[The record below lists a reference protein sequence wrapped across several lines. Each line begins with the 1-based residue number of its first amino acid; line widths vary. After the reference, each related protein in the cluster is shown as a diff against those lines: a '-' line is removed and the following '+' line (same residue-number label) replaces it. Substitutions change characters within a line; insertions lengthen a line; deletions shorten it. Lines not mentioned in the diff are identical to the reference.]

1 MTKGFILP
9 TPVEIIRET
18 AGCFGIRNTKSTKF
32 LDDKAKE
39 AVLHPV
45 QIREL
50 INSVFYEG
58 FAKSD
63 LKDFAEFT
71 MQTINSIT
79 AIYCRNLAGCG
90 FFIGS
95 SRERALV
102 TINRY
107 FFAIQLEPLLTKVF
121 DPFRRY
127 HAPSALDL
135 LSSHSAFDQ
144 VWQWCSDTFL
154 DWNKFEEATKEDKDK
169 LRNWRSGKHLPD
181 NQSLRAIIPLGS
193 QSYTLP
199 LLLTARFID
208 ALKKKSW
215 GKRLIKGVIN
225 IHVSGSFDLQAKM
238 NRHPNRYFSAFTSFR
253 KELSALEKT
262 LVKRHKTLDDFD
274 SAAKQL
280 QVCKNIPAHLIPKG
294 GEGLLNWFEARF
306 LVLSGHLE
314 PAKELYEKAFD
325 ALLCCGGAYIEQV
338 VNESLLVTSAAENP
352 DNVFLKK
359 LKTAQVLFGY
369 DITSAEVESGQKQL
383 RFKDTVEKWE
393 VDMWR
398 KGFDQMFL
406 PRTLFPGVSYPFTDN
421 YGPLML
427 DLNSELKPDLR
438 YPDKK
443 INVGSTWQRRMPQIN
458 YFIIMDDLSSV
469 NQLLQQG
476 TDVNVCSEV
485 GDTPLLLSLHKLDL
499 LEVPYMS
506 LDRRFYDSIIKN
518 PMTAGTVNQK
528 TEKQKHLALI
538 QAVRTGKFEIVSKIL
553 ELGADVGKRGLADN
567 QTALNEIIKLVGI
580 KKNPQRFRAMT
591 VQHPITPELIDVGRR
606 LSAGDFGFSLSELQ
620 AQLSEH
626 RKTQFYKE
634 ISELMADLMIER
646 VCKHTNIEEL
656 RDIARLLI
664 REGSD
669 VNAEHNSP
677 VKGYTPLMLAAELD
691 EGELYS
697 LMLEYGGKPHK
708 TFIDPNTKTANNSW
722 QIAAFWRSRS
732 ILALRH

>member
-1 MTKGFILP
+1 MKQGFILP
-9 TPVEIIRET
+9 TPVEIIREA
-18 AGCFGIRNTKSTKF
+18 AGCFGIRNTKSTKY
-32 LDDKAKE
+32 LDDKAGE
-39 AVLHPV
+39 AVLHPA
-45 QIREL
+45 QISEL

-58 FAKSD
+58 FAKSE
-63 LKDFAEFT
+63 LNGFAEFT
-71 MQTINSIT
+71 TQAINSIIGT
-79 AIYCRNLAGCG
+79 YCRKIAGCG

-95 SRERALV
+95 SRGRALI

-107 FFAIQLEPLLTKVF
+107 FFSIQLESLLTKAL
-121 DPFRRY
+121 DPFRRFY
-127 HAPSALDL
+127 APSALDL
-135 LSSHSAFDQ
+135 LSSNSAFNQ

-154 DWNKFEEATKEDKDK
+154 DWGKFEEATKEDKDK
-169 LRNWRSGKHLPD
+169 IRNWRSGKHLPD
-181 NQSLRAIIPLGS
+181 YQRLRAIIPQAS
-193 QSYTLP
+193 RSRTLP

-215 GKRLIKGVIN
+215 GKRLIQGAIN
-225 IHVSGSFDLQAKM
+225 IYASGRSDLQAKM

-253 KELSALEKT
+253 DELSALEKT
-262 LVKRHKTLDDFD
+262 LVKRNKTLDDFE
-274 SAAKQL
+274 SATKQL
-280 QVCKNIPAHLIPKG
+280 QVCKNISVSLIPRG
-294 GEGLLNWFEARF
+294 GEGLLDWFEARF
-306 LVLSGHLE
+306 LVLSGHLV
-314 PAKELYEKAFD
+314 PAKVFYEKAFD

-338 VNESLLVTSAAENP
+338 VNESLVVTSAPENP

-359 LKTAQVLFGY
+359 LKAAQVLYGY
-369 DITSAEVESGQKQL
+369 DIPSAEFESGQKQMRL
-383 RFKDTVEKWE
+383 KDTVEKWE

-398 KGFDQMFL
+398 KGFAQMFL
-406 PRTLFPGVSYPFTDN
+406 PRTLFPGVSYSFTAN

-458 YFIIMDDLSSV
+458 YFIIADDLSSV

-476 TDVNVCSEV
+476 ADVNVRSEV

-518 PMTAGTVNQK
+518 PMTPDTVKLK

-538 QAVRTGKFEIVSKIL
+538 QAVRTGKLEIVSKIL
-553 ELGADVGKRGLADN
+553 ELGADVGMRGLADH

-580 KKNPQRFRAMT
+580 KKNPKRFREIML
-591 VQHPITPELIDVGRR
+591 QHPITPELIDVSRR

-620 AQLSEH
+620 EQLSEH
-626 RKTQFYKE
+626 RKTKMYKKT
-634 ISELMADLMIER
+634 SEMMADLMIDR
-646 VCKHTNIEEL
+646 VCQNTNIAEL
-656 RDIARLLI
+656 RNIARLLI
-664 REGSD
+664 RKGSD

-677 VKGYTPLMLAAELD
+677 AKGYTPLMLAAELD
-691 EGELYS
+691 EGELFS

-708 TFIDPNTKTANNSW
+708 TFIDPNTKTHNNTW
-722 QIAAFWRSRS
+722 QIATFWRSCS

>member
-1 MTKGFILP
+1 MKQGFILP
-9 TPVEIIRET
+9 TPVEIIREA
-18 AGCFGIRNTKSTKF
+18 AGCFGIRNTKATKF
-32 LDDKAKE
+32 LDEKAKE
-39 AVLHPV
+39 AVLHPA
-45 QIREL
+45 QISEL

-58 FAKSD
+58 LAKSD
-63 LKDFAEFT
+63 LNGFAEFT
-71 MQTINSIT
+71 RQ
-79 AIYCRNLAGCG
+79 AIYNIINTYCRKMAGCG

-95 SRERALV
+95 SRGRALV
-102 TINRY
+102 TINRH
-107 FFAIQLEPLLTKVF
+107 FFAIQLEPLLKKVL
-121 DPFRRY
+121 DPYRRY

-154 DWNKFEEATKEDKDK
+154 DWKKFEEATKEDKDK
-169 LRNWRSGKHLPD
+169 IRNWRSGKHFPD
-181 NQSLRAIIPLGS
+181 YQRLNAIIPQGS
-193 QSYTLP
+193 QSYILP
-199 LLLTARFID
+199 LLLVARFID
-208 ALKKKSW
+208 VLKKKSW
-215 GKRLIKGVIN
+215 GKRLIKGAID
-225 IHVSGSFDLQAKM
+225 IHVSGSFDLQANM

-253 KELSALEKT
+253 KELSALEKI
-262 LVKRHKTLDDFD
+262 LVKRYKTLDDFEF
-274 SAAKQL
+274 AAKQL
-280 QVCKNIPAHLIPKG
+280 QVCKNIPASLIPSG

-306 LVLSGHLE
+306 LVLSGHLA

-338 VNESLLVTSAAENP
+338 VNESLVVTSAAENP
-352 DNVFLKK
+352 DNVFFKK
-359 LKTAQVLFGY
+359 LKTAQVLYGY
-369 DITSAEVESGQKQL
+369 DIPSAAVESGQKQL

-398 KGFDQMFL
+398 KGFDQMFI
-406 PRTLFPGVSYPFTDN
+406 PRTLFPGVSYPFTDK

-427 DLNSELKPDLR
+427 DLNSEFKPDLR
-438 YPDKK
+438 YSDKK
-443 INVGSTWQRRMPQIN
+443 INVGRTWQRRMPQIN
-458 YFIIMDDLSSV
+458 YFIMVDDLSSV
-469 NQLLQQG
+469 NQLLQQCA
-476 TDVNVCSEV
+476 DVNVCSEV

-506 LDRRFYDSIIKN
+506 LDRRYYDAIIKT
-518 PMTAGTVNQK
+518 PMTPDTVNQK
-528 TEKQKHLALI
+528 TLKQKHLALI
-538 QAVRTGKFEIVSKIL
+538 QAVRTGKLEIVRKIL

-580 KKNPQRFRAMT
+580 KKNPERFREIML
-591 VQHPITPELIDVGRR
+591 QHPITPELIDVGRR
-606 LSAGDFGFSLSELQ
+606 LSAGDFGFSLSDLQ

-634 ISELMADLMIER
+634 ISEMMADLMIDR

-656 RDIARLLI
+656 RDISRLLI
-664 REGSD
+664 RQGSD

-722 QIAAFWRSRS
+722 QIATFWRSRS